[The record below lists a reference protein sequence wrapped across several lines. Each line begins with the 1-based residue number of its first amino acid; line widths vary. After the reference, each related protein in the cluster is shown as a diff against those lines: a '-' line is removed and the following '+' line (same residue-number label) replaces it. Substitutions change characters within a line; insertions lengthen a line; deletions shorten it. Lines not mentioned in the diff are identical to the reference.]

1 MHHVMA
7 RGIDGTDV
15 FRDRRDYES
24 FLERLGELVTEAK
37 ARLYAWCLMPNH
49 FHLFLRP
56 EAAPLAWIM
65 RRLTTGHA
73 VRHNLR
79 HRRTGHL
86 FQNRYKSIVVEEEP
100 YLLELVRYI
109 HLNPVR
115 AGLVQDMDDLDRFPY
130 AGHSVLVGGRDCAWQ
145 DVEGVL
151 GWFAKD
157 RDKGVRL
164 YRYFMAAGFEQGSRA
179 ELTGGGLVRSAG
191 GVEAVQRRKKEA
203 REAADERVLGSG
215 AFVEEVWQ
223 AGGAGSPGQD
233 RSMEAILDEVSAKWG
248 MPAERILGASR
259 ERQVARVRREFLL
272 RACEETG
279 TSMAELARLC
289 SRSHVAVRQAI
300 DKARRERQS
309 S

>member
-15 FRDRRDYES
+15 FRDRRDYEW

-49 FHLFLRP
+49 FHLFVRP
-56 EAAPLAWIM
+56 EALPLAWIM
-65 RRLTTGHA
+65 RRLMTGHA

-79 HRRTGHL
+79 HGL
-86 FQNRYKSIVVEEEP
+86 FQNRYKSVVVEEEP

-115 AGLVQDMDDLDRFPY
+115 AGLVRDMADLDRFPY
-130 AGHSVLVGGRDCAWQ
+130 AGHSVIIGGHDCAWQ

-151 GWFAKD
+151 GWFAED

-164 YRYFMAAGFEQGSRA
+164 YRYFMAAGFEQGTRA

-191 GVEAVQRRKKEA
+191 GVDAVKGRKKEA

-215 AFVEEVWQ
+215 AFVEAVWK
-223 AGGAGSPGQD
+223 AEGVVSPGQD
-233 RSMEAILDEVSAKWG
+233 RPMEAILDEVSAKWG

-259 ERQVARVRREFLL
+259 ERHVARVRREFLL

-279 TSMAELARLC
+279 TSMAQLARLC
-289 SRSHVAVRQAI
+289 GRSHVAVRQAI
-300 DKARRERQS
+300 DKARRERKLDIDK
-309 S
+309 